1 MQRVACF
8 LVLSILIGGA
18 ASAQQSEKPAA
29 KSPEEIR
36 EIKARVGDWLK
47 TCLTDWDRA
56 THMTAT
62 EWRTTCNRVAAERTK
77 FLLEEPGV
85 MPVGSR
91 TRPR

>member
-85 MPVGSR
+85 MPVGSK